1 MDLKALGYFVAA
13 VETGSITAAA
23 NRCFIAQ
30 PSITA
35 AIQRLEEEFS
45 LQLLVRQQ
53 RGVIVTAQ
61 GKEFY
66 NKAKSLLLHAQT
78 ISQQFKEQQ
87 DKTNLSI
94 YVSHAISFDYLN
106 QLIKLIHAH
115 NNNVK
120 IEIIRQTTPLAIHSS
135 NKSSYNNSYNSSDN
149 NSDRKSLGI
158 RLTSE
163 QALNDNEEFIPLW
176 HDQYSLVIPLNH
188 ALAYEKNINLAMLSD
203 VSFIGRSFC
212 ESSQVLESYLT
223 QQQITLDYVAQVDN
237 EEWALS
243 LVESGLGLCI
253 MPMPESIPSI
263 HVNSAQNQQH
273 ADANTV
279 QDLRQVK
286 VVPLSNIDGLQSFE
300 RRVGVAIDVQSY
312 SEAFYGEL
320 AASLKAYLSTD

>member
-78 ISQQFKEQQ
+78 ISQQFKEQR
-87 DKTNLSI
+87 DKINLSI

-106 QLIKLIHAH
+106 QLIKLIHKH
-115 NNNVK
+115 NSHVK

-135 NKSSYNNSYNSSDN
+135 YNSSDNSSDN
-149 NSDRKSLGI
+149 NSDRKTLGI

-212 ESSQVLESYLT
+212 ESSQVLERFLT

-263 HVNSAQNQQH
+263 HANSAQNQQH
-273 ADANTV
+273 ADANIV
-279 QDLRQVK
+279 QDLRQIK
-286 VVPLSNIDGLQSFE
+286 IVPLSNIDGLQSFE

-320 AASLKAYLSTD
+320 AASLKANLHVD